1 MKKIFTLVW
10 LLVVSNTV
18 QAQQVYFKEN
28 FEFMPGLGLSQG
40 WSSQTTGVVGWR
52 TSEMYNLYCSYSYI
66 PQYKYFAKVAAISG
80 CYSLDKGG
88 PRNNSN
94 IFCYTKSINLSTAQ
108 KGAFLKYDSYFNRT
122 AVNNIPERAT
132 VEVSINDGASWTV
145 VQVVPQGNT
154 VDSFTTQYVN
164 LSQYLGYGNVR
175 IGFRYSDQ
183 GQNQR
188 LGGWAID
195 DIELF
200 RPEQKDLALEIFSPT
215 DSMLSFALVN
225 NTIIHTGT
233 VLNKGLDTI
242 HSFVVHYRRGNS
254 YVLSD
259 TFNTTIPPLTKFG
272 FTHKIPD
279 TVFQTGKTDITA
291 WIDVPG
297 DVNPANDTIHTFVQ
311 GAHFMPK
318 KVVMVEKGTATWHQ
332 YAPMGITYFNML
344 HYDNEANLAA
354 IHSSDPM
361 GYKAYADYFYD
372 MNYYS
377 GLYFMVDR
385 KYADWG
391 MLFSIFDRHKKHF
404 GYADLELH
412 GGIAGNRIDIGVT
425 VKPAIDMTGDFRLLL
440 LITEDKLSG
449 NTLGWE
455 QENEYS
461 YGKLGRMGGFE
472 NKPDPVPAKDMQYD
486 FVARK
491 ITPSPDG
498 GPTFATELKY
508 GGNYFHKFNIR
519 LEEEWNRNNLRA
531 IVMLLRNDDTLILNS
546 AKLNYFLNV
555 AGDEKEISRTG
566 IYPNPA
572 NEYTTLEF
580 EAKDNAKADVWV
592 TDING
597 RRLMYLQPATVNGIN
612 KLQIPTLNL
621 PTGLYIINVL
631 NGEAKHSLKLQV
643 LH

>member
-1 MKKIFTLVW
+1 MSKIFTIVW
-10 LLVVSNTV
+10 LLAASYAV
-18 QAQQVYFKEN
+18 QAQQVLFKED
-28 FEFMPGLGLSQG
+28 FSLMPGLSLSNG
-40 WSSQTTGVVGWR
+40 WSAQSSSVVGWR

-80 CYSLDKGG
+80 CYGDRGG

-94 IFCYTKSINLSTAQ
+94 VLCYTKSINLSGVQ

-132 VEVSINDGASWTV
+132 VEVSINDGATWTV

-183 GQNQR
+183 GQDQKP
-188 LGGWAID
+188 GGWAID

-200 RPEQKDLALEIFSPT
+200 RPEQKDLSLEFFSPT
-215 DSMLSFALVN
+215 DSLLSYALVN
-225 NTIIHTGT
+225 QTITHTGT

-242 HSFVVHYRRGNS
+242 HSFVVHYRRGNG
-254 YVLSD
+254 YALSD
-259 TFNTTIPPLTKFG
+259 TFNTTIPPLTKFD

-279 TVFQTGKTDITA
+279 TVFQAGKTDITA

-297 DVNPANDTIHTFVQ
+297 DVNPANDTIHTSVQ

-391 MLFSIFDRHKKHF
+391 MLFSTFARHKQHF
-404 GYADLELH
+404 GFADLELH
-412 GGIAGNRIDIGVT
+412 GGAVGNRIDVGVT
-425 VKPAIDMTGDFRLLL
+425 VKPAVDMKGDFRLLL
-440 LITEDKLSG
+440 VITEDKLSG

-455 QENEYS
+455 QENGYAG
-461 YGKLGRMGGFE
+461 GKLGPMGGFE
-472 NKPDPVPAKDMQYD
+472 HKPDPVPVQDMQYD
-486 FVARK
+486 FVARV
-491 ITPSPDG
+491 ISPSPDG
-498 GPTFATELKY
+498 GQTFATELKY

-519 LEEEWNRNNLRA
+519 LEEGWDRNRLKA

-546 AKLNYFLNV
+546 AKLNYFLSV
-555 AGDEKEISRTG
+555 AGDEKELGRTG

-572 NEYTTLEF
+572 NEYTTLEY
-580 EAKDNAKADVWV
+580 EAKGSGKAEVWV

-597 RRLMYLQPATVNGIN
+597 RRLMQVQQVTTNGIN
-612 KLQIPTLNL
+612 RLQVPTHHL
-621 PTGLYIINVL
+621 PAGLYIINVL
-631 NGEAKHSLKLQV
+631 TGEAKHSLKLQV

>member
-1 MKKIFTLVW
+1 MKIFTLAW
-10 LLVVSNTV
+10 LMLVAHIVNG
-18 QAQQVYFKEN
+18 QQVLFKET

-40 WSSQTTGVVGWR
+40 WSSKHTGAVGWR
-52 TSEMYNLYCSYSYI
+52 TSDMYNLYCSDSYI

-80 CYSLDKGG
+80 CYGEKGG
-88 PRNNSN
+88 PRNNHDAL
-94 IFCYTKSINLSTAQ
+94 CYTKSINLSTIQ

-122 AVNNIPERAT
+122 AVNNVPERAT
-132 VEVSINDGASWTV
+132 VEVSINDGATWTV
-145 VQVVPQGNT
+145 MQVVPAGST

-200 RPEQKDLALEIFSPT
+200 RPEQKDLSLEVFSPT
-215 DSMLSFALVN
+215 DSMLSFAIIN
-225 NTIIHTGT
+225 NTITHSGT
-233 VLNKGLDTI
+233 VLNKGLDTVK
-242 HSFVVHYRRGNS
+242 SFVVHYRRGNS
-254 YVLSD
+254 YILSD
-259 TFNTTIPPLTKFG
+259 TFNTTLPPLTRLNFV
-272 FTHKIPD
+272 HKIPD
-279 TVFQTGKTDITA
+279 TVFQAGKTNITA

-297 DVNPANDTIHTFVQ
+297 DANPANDTIHTSVQ

-318 KVVMVEKGTATWHQ
+318 KVVMVEKGTATWHM

-361 GYKAYADYFYD
+361 GYKDYADYFYD

-391 MLFSIFDRHKKHF
+391 MLFSTFERHKQHF

-412 GGIAGNRIDIGVT
+412 GGAIGNRIDVGVT

-440 LITEDKLSG
+440 VITEDKVSG
-449 NTLGWE
+449 NTAGWE
-455 QENEYS
+455 QVNGFAG
-461 YGKLGRMGGFE
+461 GKLGTMGGFE

-486 FVARK
+486 FVARA
-491 ITPSPDG
+491 IAPAPDG
-498 GPTFATELKY
+498 GKTFATELKY

-519 LEEEWNRNNLRA
+519 LEENWDRNKLKA
-531 IVMLLRNDDTLILNS
+531 VVMLLRNDDTLILNS
-546 AKLNYFLNV
+546 AKLNYFLSI
-555 AGDEKEISRTG
+555 AGDEKEASRTG

-580 EAKDNAKADVWV
+580 EAGTSGKAEIWV

-597 RRLMYLQPATVNGIN
+597 RKLMQMQQATVNGIN
-612 KLQIPTLNL
+612 RLQIPTHNL
-621 PTGLYIINVL
+621 PSGLYIINVL
-631 NGEAKHSLKLQV
+631 TEEAKHALKLQV